1 MDIKPTTNNHYTEF
15 NKKLLNKSKELPTML
30 SYEQKM
36 NILVPKTKEVL
47 AETAEKQVPEN
58 GLFRKVFVSFSV
70 PDTDNKALLGIEY
83 DEAEPK
89 TQRRLFV
96 GVHHNNSDRLT
107 QNYLLKGTKAEIIE
121 YLKDGSNQQSII
133 ESVTNLSKKTDEYY
147 ASL

>member
-1 MDIKPTTNNHYTEF
+1 MKINNNYNKF
-15 NKKLLNKSKELPTML
+15 NTQFSQAGKDSPIML
-30 SYEQKM
+30 TYEQKM

-107 QNYLLKGTKAEIIE
+107 QNYLLKGTKAEILE
-121 YLKDGSNQQSII
+121 YLKDNSNQQSII
-133 ESVTNLSKKTDEYY
+133 DSVNNLSKKTDEYY
-147 ASL
+147 SSL